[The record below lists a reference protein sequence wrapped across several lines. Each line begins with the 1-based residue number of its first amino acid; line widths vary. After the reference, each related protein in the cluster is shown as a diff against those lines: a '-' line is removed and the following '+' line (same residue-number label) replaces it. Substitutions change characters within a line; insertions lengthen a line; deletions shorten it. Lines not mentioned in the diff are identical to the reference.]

1 MGAGMLALFGGIVF
15 LASFV
20 QGVSGFAFGM
30 IVLIVLPYLFSY
42 TTALALTSMMTVVLL
57 LYNSFLYRKYCAWKW
72 IPLGLAAFAG
82 GDICGVLVLRA
93 VGDAPVWYIL
103 MGIMLIFMAAYLWW
117 GQKRV
122 TFTATNRNWVIFAC
136 TSGFVVGAF
145 IVGLP
150 ILATFFLQATKSKE
164 EYLGT
169 MQMFSLF
176 TVGFDTIVRVA
187 NGMVTAE
194 VLTFTAIS
202 LVFIIAG
209 LLVAHYLVQKMN
221 ADMLRK
227 VVCVVMAVNGV
238 IMFFHQ

>member
-1 MGAGMLALFGGIVF
+1 MSAEMLALFGGIVF

-57 LYNSFLYRKYCAWKW
+57 LYNSFLYRKHCAWKW
-72 IPLGLAAFAG
+72 IPLGLAAFAV
-82 GDICGVLVLRA
+82 GDICGVLVLRV

-150 ILATFFLQATKSKE
+150 ILATFFSAGHE
-164 EYLGT
+164 EQGRISWYDADVFAVHCGLRYDRACGKW
-169 MQMFSLF
+169 
-176 TVGFDTIVRVA
+176 
-187 NGMVTAE
+187 NGNGGSADVHCDQPC
-194 VLTFTAIS
+194 F
-202 LVFIIAG
+202 
-209 LLVAHYLVQKMN
+209 HYCWAACCALSGSEN
-221 ADMLRK
+221 ER
-227 VVCVVMAVNGV
+227 
-238 IMFFHQ
+238 

>member
-1 MGAGMLALFGGIVF
+1 MGGVRWGAGMLALFGGIVF

-42 TTALALTSMMTVVLL
+42 TTALALT
-57 LYNSFLYRKYCAWKW
+57 
-72 IPLGLAAFAG
+72 AFAG